1 MRTSQVHGV
10 LSTLWHDLY
19 NFVSLTVDLHS
30 LQVPVVLV
38 ESKPDVRSV
47 HLVPTDEFLV
57 IGCDGV
63 WDVLKN
69 QVCHI

>member
-1 MRTSQVHGV
+1 MRTSEVHGCA
-10 LSTLWHDLY
+10 LWHDPR
-19 NFVSLTVDLHS
+19 FVILTKVLHF

-38 ESKPDVRSV
+38 ESKPEVRSV
-47 HLVPTDEFLV
+47 QLVPTDEFLV

-69 QVCHI
+69 QVCHN